1 MGSSELFILVVGL
14 FATVV
19 MVPFYDRL
27 RQMNWRTHRCD
38 VVAFHLF
45 FALWLGFVAWSAL
58 VEGLPARPHDVL
70 AVAAGA
76 AWIALSRSTWKGGTA
91 PAHTER
97 NVDVG
102 SKVLR

>member
-1 MGSSELFILVVGL
+1 MGSSELFNLVVGL

-58 VEGLPARPHDVL
+58 IEGLQVVRPHDAL

-91 PAHTER
+91 PTHTER
-97 NVDVG
+97 VG